1 MRAGS
6 GDVTWGAGRP
16 VIRLA
21 GAGLLGALGLALAP
35 GAAQAQFSNPLFMP
49 DPPSNGSADPGV
61 SFLEGQYRVT
71 STAGPRVRTSPD
83 LVNWKE
89 EQPLFAP
96 GGEPQWVRPD
106 PRTGARRAGSPKIY
120 ELSDR
125 ADGPGRQY
133 VLLFSAPHKD
143 KGKGCIGR
151 AVSNTPHS
159 FRNAGR
165 KSKAGPLECKDNGD
179 FGLIDPALFV
189 DHTRGG
195 KHYLLYKR
203 QLKDHRKKEMRRPSD
218 IVIRP
223 INTDVRRGLGSST
236 RLVVGNG
243 KGEVGSVEAPT
254 MVRHDG
260 RYFLF
265 YSVGLFSN
273 DSYAVSVA
281 VSRRDANR
289 PTGGK
294 FIKYREN
301 PIYSGRG
308 TGDFCGVGHQDVRKN
323 PDGTWRLF
331 AHANLRETN
340 PAKPPDAR
348 NKCVKSRRDLV
359 SETLRWDRRT
369 SNPNFHWP
377 SVSNGKPSGN
387 GKTTGTFAPFMG

>member
-1 MRAGS
+1 MRAGTE
-6 GDVTWGAGRP
+6 DVTRGAGRP

-21 GAGLLGALGLALAP
+21 GAGLLGALALAVAP
-35 GAAQAQFSNPLFMP
+35 AAAQAQLSNPLFMP
-49 DPPSNGSADPGV
+49 DPPATGSADPGV
-61 SFLEGQYRVT
+61 SFLDRQYRVT
-71 STAGPRVRTSPD
+71 STRGPRVRTSPD
-83 LVNWKE
+83 LRTWRE

-96 GGEPQWVRPD
+96 GGQPQWAKP
-106 PRTGARRAGSPKIY
+106 GSNGERAGSPKIY

-125 ADGPGRQY
+125 VGGGY
-133 VLLFSAPHKD
+133 VLLFSAQHKT

-151 AVSNTPHS
+151 AVSSTPDN
-159 FRNAGR
+159 FRNEGR
-165 KSKAGPLECKDNGD
+165 TSPAGPLECKDPKKGESKSA

-189 DHTRGG
+189 DRARGG

-203 QLKDHRKKEMRRPSD
+203 QLKDHRNKEMRRPSD

-223 INTDVRRGLGSST
+223 INKDLKRDLGSST

-243 KGEVGSVEAPT
+243 RGEVGSVEAPT

-265 YSVGLFSN
+265 YSIGLFSN

-289 PTGGK
+289 PTGGR
-294 FIKYREN
+294 FVEYRKN

-308 TGDFCGVGHQDVRKN
+308 TGAFCGVGHQDVRKN

-340 PAKPPDAR
+340 PAKPGAR
-348 NKCVKSRRDLV
+348 NKCVTSRRDLV
-359 SETLRWDRRT
+359 SDTLRWDR
-369 SNPNFHWP
+369 FWP
-377 SVSNGKPSGN
+377 RVGNGKPSGN
-387 GKTTGTFAPFMG
+387 GKTTGAFAPFMG